1 MPLPLLLAAAFAF
14 TDANAEA
21 AYAYAS
27 ELVENCTPRD
37 AGSVRGKRAANW
49 ILDKASSAGL
59 EVRRDAFTADTPDG
73 RKWMTNLVAEFKVR
87 QDAEWVVVVSHY
99 DTKPRTGCPGANDG
113 ASTTG
118 LLIALGEALQNW
130 RGAKPPQCNLMFVWT
145 DGEECMYAYT
155 DGDGFWG
162 SRHAAQSIKRR
173 GFEIKAVIGLDM
185 LGDADLGIAM
195 PENSDAALMD
205 KVEAAAKRCQV
216 EVKRMDGKV
225 KDDHAQF
232 AALGYPAVD
241 LIDFEY
247 PYWHT
252 PEDTIDHI
260 SKDSLKKS
268 GMLVAELVGDLIQ

>member
-1 MPLPLLLAAAFAF
+1 MPFSLLLAAAFAF

-155 DGDGFWG
+155 DSDGFWG
-162 SRHAAQSIKRR
+162 SKHAAQVVKRR
-173 GFEIKAVIGLDM
+173 GLKVKAVIGLDM

-195 PENSDAALMD
+195 PENSDAGLMA

-216 EVKRMDGKV
+216 AVKRMDNKV
-225 KDDHAQF
+225 KDDHVQF

-241 LIDFEY
+241 LIDFKY

-260 SKDSLKKS
+260 SKDSLKTS
-268 GMLVAELVGDLIQ
+268 GTLVAELLSDLLQ

>member
-1 MPLPLLLAAAFAF
+1 
-14 TDANAEA
+14 
-21 AYAYAS
+21 
-27 ELVENCTPRD
+27 
-37 AGSVRGKRAANW
+37 
-49 ILDKASSAGL
+49 GL
-59 EVRRDAFTADTPDG
+59 
-73 RKWMTNLVAEFKVR
+73 
-87 QDAEWVVVVSHY
+87 
-99 DTKPRTGCPGANDG
+99 
-113 ASTTG
+113 
-118 LLIALGEALQNW
+118 
-130 RGAKPPQCNLMFVWT
+130 
-145 DGEECMYAYT
+145 
-155 DGDGFWG
+155 
-162 SRHAAQSIKRR
+162 
-173 GFEIKAVIGLDM
+173 EIKAVIGLDM